1 MQPLPS
7 CNASVRRHLP
17 LFYPIP
23 CFTASSFEVKSP
35 GKAGKKVIVV
45 FSYRSC
51 IVLGKAVL
59 VHTKLVIFDEKQVLK
74 GSFTS

>member
-7 CNASVRRHLP
+7 CNAFVRRHLP

-23 CFTASSFEVKSP
+23 CFTASSFGTKSP
-35 GKAGKKVIVV
+35 GKAGRKEVVV

-51 IVLGKAVL
+51 IVLEKAVL

-74 GSFTS
+74 GSFPS